1 MVVCVHI
8 PRFALSVA
16 AGGAHA
22 LAGRALALAPT
33 AGGELR
39 VGEVSGAAEAFGVA
53 TGMAIGEALARCPEL
68 ELVPADPH
76 AVAEAWEGALGAL
89 EGIGAAVE
97 PSREAL
103 AYFDAD
109 GLRGIYGSDAHTI
122 AVARRA
128 LARPV
133 RVGAG
138 PTRFCALLAAL
149 SAGTRRASII
159 DAREAPR
166 RLAAAPVELL
176 GHREDT
182 ALLVEPLKRLGVR
195 TLGEMRGLGA
205 RSRNAGSRDGGAPSR
220 DALADR
226 FGRPGILAY
235 DLANGEDSP
244 LTPRS
249 VEDTLAESLRVGD
262 ASSGTMLRRVLGV
275 LVDRLLARPE
285 RRGRTL
291 RAVVLSARLEGGG
304 TWRERVVFR
313 EALADPKRVC
323 LALSL
328 RLSLLP
334 APAEALRLEAE
345 RFGPACGEQHTLL
358 DQTTQARHER
368 LGEAVNQ
375 MRAVAGND
383 AALRAVCIDPDSR
396 VPERRVVLT
405 PLPG

>member
-16 AGGAHA
+16 AGGAQA
-22 LAGRALALAPT
+22 LAGRALALAPM

-39 VGEVSGAAEAFGVA
+39 VGEVSGPAEAYGVA
-53 TGMAIGEALARCPEL
+53 AGMAIGEALARCPDL
-68 ELVPADPH
+68 ELIPADPH
-76 AVAEAWEGALGAL
+76 AVAEAWEGMLGAL

-97 PSREAL
+97 PAPGGL

-109 GLRGIYGSDAHTI
+109 GLRGMYGSDAHTI

-128 LARPV
+128 LSKPV
-133 RVGAG
+133 RIGAG
-138 PTRFCALLAAL
+138 PTRFCALAAAL
-149 SAGTRRASII
+149 SAGTRRANIL

-166 RLAAAPVELL
+166 RLAAAPVEML
-176 GHREDT
+176 GHREET
-182 ALLVEPLKRLGVR
+182 ATLVEPLKRLGVR
-195 TLGEMRGLGA
+195 TLGELREI
-205 RSRNAGSRDGGAPSR
+205 DPHPR

-226 FGRPGILAY
+226 FGRPGIVAY
-235 DLANGEDSP
+235 DLAGGDDTP
-244 LTPRS
+244 LSPRS
-249 VEDTLAESLRVGD
+249 VEDTLAESLQVGD
-262 ASSGTMLRRVLGV
+262 ASSGTMLSRVLGV

-313 EALADPKRVC
+313 EALGDAKRVC

-345 RFGPACGEQHTLL
+345 RFGPAGGEQHTLL
-358 DQTTQARHER
+358 AQTTQARRER

-375 MRAVAGND
+375 VRAVAGNHG
-383 AALRAVCIDPDSR
+383 ALRALCIDPDSR